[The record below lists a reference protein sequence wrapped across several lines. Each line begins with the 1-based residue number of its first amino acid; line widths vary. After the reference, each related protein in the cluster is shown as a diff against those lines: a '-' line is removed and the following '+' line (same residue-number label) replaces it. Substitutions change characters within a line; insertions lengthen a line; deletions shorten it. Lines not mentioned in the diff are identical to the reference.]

1 MDDARK
7 FAATH
12 TPDDRSWR
20 ASLSLRQQGWGI
32 HRLTRFMDIT
42 DCTPAVAALDVPQET
57 DLSFSFEHEVD
68 FQHTSGKN
76 LRLYAVGSPGHVVWQ
91 SDPEPGHPATGAR
104 TVTFRDLPRL
114 EPNRGY
120 YLVADDG
127 WIRVAGRPIPGFND
141 GSLADRFRTAP
152 QDIAVPTASAP
163 AHPLPQE

>member
-1 MDDARK
+1 MCIVTRTSLLTGHTHRQSRK
-7 FAATH
+7 HKRSVVIADTLRSAGYAT
-12 TPDDRSWR
+12 S
-20 ASLSLRQQGWGI
+20 I
-32 HRLTRFMDIT
+32 
-42 DCTPAVAALDVPQET
+42 
-57 DLSFSFEHEVD
+57 
-68 FQHTSGKN
+68 SGKW
-76 LRLYAVGSPGHVVWQ
+76 HQ
-91 SDPEPGHPATGAR
+91 PGHPATGAR

-120 YLVADDG
+120 YLIADDG